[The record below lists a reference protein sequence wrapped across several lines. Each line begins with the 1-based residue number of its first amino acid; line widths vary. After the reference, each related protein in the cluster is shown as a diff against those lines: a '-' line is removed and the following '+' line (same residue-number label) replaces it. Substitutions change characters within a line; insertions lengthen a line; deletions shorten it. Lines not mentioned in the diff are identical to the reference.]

1 MLKFNN
7 LRKLREGV
15 GSPAGDYT
23 KSLTQDDDEE
33 ATTYKPRSKGE
44 EDFANKHT
52 KDTKNHPVAPED
64 QFKGGAKHAGDH
76 KGHDGEPGERQV
88 VKAKKTF
95 AQLRGGGSSKRKADK
110 TGGDTVMKK
119 VKEDVDYDYDQ
130 LDEAMVAEN
139 PMLMRTLTKMA
150 SSRTPMPM
158 KFKKGQPMTVDQDQ
172 AKTLLKGLKTVKGP
186 SLKAM
191 TRDITSSPAD
201 FMKALAFA
209 DKAR

>member
-7 LRKLREGV
+7 FKTKLKEGS

-23 KSLTQDDDEE
+23 ASLNQDDDEE

-52 KDTKNHPVAPED
+52 KDTKAHPVAPED
-64 QFKGGAKHAGDH
+64 QFKGGTKHSGDH
-76 KGHDGEPGERQV
+76 KGYEGAPGEKNV

-110 TGGDTVMKK
+110 TQGDMAMKK
-119 VKEDVDYDYDQ
+119 VKEEFE
-130 LDEAMVAEN
+130 LNEAMVAED

-158 KFKKGQPMTVDQDQ
+158 KFKRGQPMTVDQDQ

-191 TRDITSSPAD
+191 ARDITSSPAD

>member
-15 GSPAGDYT
+15 GSPAADYT

-44 EDFANKHT
+44 EDFAAKHT
-52 KDTKNHPVAPED
+52 KVTKAHPVAPED
-64 QFKGGAKHAGDH
+64 QFKGGTKHSGDH
-76 KGHDGEPGERQV
+76 KGYENAPGEKNV

-110 TGGDTVMKK
+110 TQGDIAMKK
-119 VKEDVDYDYDQ
+119 VKEEFE
-130 LDEAMVAEN
+130 LNEEMIAEN
-139 PMLMRTLTKMA
+139 PMLMKTLTKMA
-150 SSRTPMPM
+150 SSKNPMPM

-172 AKTLLKGLKTVKGP
+172 AKTLLKGLKKVKGP
-186 SLKAM
+186 SLKEM
-191 TRDITSSPAD
+191 TRDITSSPSD

>member
-15 GSPAGDYT
+15 GSPAADYT

-44 EDFANKHT
+44 EDFAAKHT
-52 KDTKNHPVAPED
+52 KVTKAHPVAPED
-64 QFKGGAKHAGDH
+64 QFKGGTKHSGDH
-76 KGHDGEPGERQV
+76 KGYEGAPGEKNV

-110 TGGDTVMKK
+110 SQGDMAMKK
-119 VKEDVDYDYDQ
+119 VKEEFE
-130 LDEAMVAEN
+130 LNEEMVAEN
-139 PMLMRTLTKMA
+139 PMLMKTLTKMA

-158 KFKKGQPMTVDQDQ
+158 KFKRGQPMTVDQDQ
-172 AKTLLKGLKTVKGP
+172 AKLLLKGLKTVKGP

-191 TRDITSSPAD
+191 TRDITSSPSD

>member
-1 MLKFNN
+1 MLRFNN
-7 LRKLREGV
+7 LRKLKEGV
-15 GSPAGDYT
+15 GSPAADYT

-44 EDFANKHT
+44 EDFAAKHT
-52 KDTKNHPVAPED
+52 KVTKAHPVAPED
-64 QFKGGAKHAGDH
+64 QFKGGTKHSGDH
-76 KGHDGEPGERQV
+76 KGYEGAPGEKNV

-110 TGGDTVMKK
+110 SQGDMAMKK
-119 VKEDVDYDYDQ
+119 VKEEFE
-130 LDEAMVAEN
+130 LNEEMVAEN
-139 PMLMRTLTKMA
+139 PMLMKTLTKMA
-150 SSRTPMPM
+150 SSKTPMPM
-158 KFKKGQPMTVDQDQ
+158 KFKRGQPMTVDQDQ
-172 AKTLLKGLKTVKGP
+172 AKLLLKGLKTVKGP

-191 TRDITSSPAD
+191 TRDITSSPSD

>member
-15 GSPAGDYT
+15 GSPAADYT

-44 EDFANKHT
+44 EDFAAKHT
-52 KDTKNHPVAPED
+52 KVTKAHPVAPED
-64 QFKGGAKHAGDH
+64 QFKGGTKHSGDH
-76 KGHDGEPGERQV
+76 KGYENAPGEKNV

-110 TGGDTVMKK
+110 TQGDIAMKK
-119 VKEDVDYDYDQ
+119 VKEEFE
-130 LDEAMVAEN
+130 LNEEMVAEN
-139 PMLMRTLTKMA
+139 PMLMKTLSKMA
-150 SSRTPMPM
+150 SSKTPMPM
-158 KFKKGQPMTVDQDQ
+158 KFKRGQPMTVDQDQ

-191 TRDITSSPAD
+191 TRDITSSPSD

>member
-1 MLKFNN
+1 MKTFNS

-15 GSPAGDYT
+15 GSPAADYT
-23 KSLTQDDDEE
+23 VMNTQDDDEE

-64 QFKGGAKHAGDH
+64 QFKGGTKHSGDH
-76 KGHDGEPGERQV
+76 KGYDNAPGEKNV

-110 TGGDTVMKK
+110 TQGDMAMKK
-119 VKEDVDYDYDQ
+119 VKEEFE
-130 LDEAMVAEN
+130 LNEEMVAEN

>member
-15 GSPAGDYT
+15 GSPAADYT

-44 EDFANKHT
+44 EDFAAKHT
-52 KDTKNHPVAPED
+52 KVTKAHPVAPED
-64 QFKGGAKHAGDH
+64 QFKGGTKHSGDH
-76 KGHDGEPGERQV
+76 KGYENTPGEKNV

-110 TGGDTVMKK
+110 TQGDIAMKK
-119 VKEDVDYDYDQ
+119 VKEEFE
-130 LDEAMVAEN
+130 LNEEMIAEN
-139 PMLMRTLTKMA
+139 PMLMKTLTKMA
-150 SSRTPMPM
+150 SSKNPMPM

-172 AKTLLKGLKTVKGP
+172 AKTLLKGLKKVKGP

-191 TRDITSSPAD
+191 TRDITSSPSD

>member
-1 MLKFNN
+1 MLRFNN
-7 LRKLREGV
+7 LRKLKEGV

-44 EDFANKHT
+44 EDFAGKHT

-64 QFKGGAKHAGDH
+64 QFKGNTKHSGDH
-76 KGHDGEPGERQV
+76 KGYEGAPGEKNV

-110 TGGDTVMKK
+110 SQGDMAMQK
-119 VKEDVDYDYDQ
+119 VKEEFE
-130 LDEAMVAEN
+130 LNEEMVAEN
-139 PMLMRTLTKMA
+139 PMLMRTLSKMA
-150 SSRTPMPM
+150 TSKNPMPM

-191 TRDITSSPAD
+191 TRDITSSPSD

>member
-15 GSPAGDYT
+15 GSPAADYT

-44 EDFANKHT
+44 EDFAAKHT
-52 KDTKNHPVAPED
+52 KVTKAHPVAPED
-64 QFKGGAKHAGDH
+64 QFKGGTKHSGDH
-76 KGHDGEPGERQV
+76 KGYEGAPGEKNV

-110 TGGDTVMKK
+110 TQGDIAMKK
-119 VKEDVDYDYDQ
+119 VKEEFE
-130 LDEAMVAEN
+130 LNEEMVAEN
-139 PMLMRTLTKMA
+139 PMLMKTLSKMA
-150 SSRTPMPM
+150 SSKTPMPM
-158 KFKKGQPMTVDQDQ
+158 KFKRGQPMTVDQDQ

-191 TRDITSSPAD
+191 TRDITSSPSD

>member
-15 GSPAGDYT
+15 GSPAADYT

-44 EDFANKHT
+44 EDFAAKHT
-52 KDTKNHPVAPED
+52 KDTKAHPVAPED
-64 QFKGGAKHAGDH
+64 QFKGGTKHSGDH
-76 KGHDGEPGERQV
+76 KGYENAPGEKNV

-110 TGGDTVMKK
+110 TQGDIAMKK
-119 VKEDVDYDYDQ
+119 VKEEFE
-130 LDEAMVAEN
+130 LNEEMVAEN
-139 PMLMRTLTKMA
+139 PMLMKTLSKMA
-150 SSRTPMPM
+150 SSKTPMPM
-158 KFKKGQPMTVDQDQ
+158 KFKRGQPMTVDQDQ

-191 TRDITSSPAD
+191 TRDITSSPSD

>member
-15 GSPAGDYT
+15 GSPAADYT

-52 KDTKNHPVAPED
+52 KDTKPHPVAPED
-64 QFKGGAKHAGDH
+64 QFKGETKHSGDH
-76 KGHDGEPGERQV
+76 KGYEGAPGEKNV

-110 TGGDTVMKK
+110 TQGDIAMKK
-119 VKEDVDYDYDQ
+119 VKEEFE
-130 LDEAMVAEN
+130 LNEEMIAEN
-139 PMLMRTLTKMA
+139 PMLMKTLTKMA
-150 SSRTPMPM
+150 SSKTPIPM
-158 KFKKGQPMTVDQDQ
+158 KFKRGQPMTVDQDQ
-172 AKTLLKGLKTVKGP
+172 AKLLLKGLKTVKGP

-191 TRDITSSPAD
+191 TRDITSSPSD

>member
-7 LRKLREGV
+7 LRKLKEGV
-15 GSPAGDYT
+15 GSPAADYT

-52 KDTKNHPVAPED
+52 KVTKAHPVAPED
-64 QFKGGAKHAGDH
+64 QFKGGTKHSGDH
-76 KGHDGEPGERQV
+76 KGYEGAPGEKNV

-110 TGGDTVMKK
+110 TQGDMAMKK
-119 VKEDVDYDYDQ
+119 VKEEFE
-130 LDEAMVAEN
+130 LNEAMVAED

-158 KFKKGQPMTVDQDQ
+158 KFKRGQPMTVDQDQ

-191 TRDITSSPAD
+191 ARDITSSPAD

>member
-15 GSPAGDYT
+15 GSPAADYT

-44 EDFANKHT
+44 EDFAAKHT
-52 KDTKNHPVAPED
+52 KVTKAHPVAPED
-64 QFKGGAKHAGDH
+64 QFKGGTKHSGDH
-76 KGHDGEPGERQV
+76 KGYENAPGEKNV

-110 TGGDTVMKK
+110 TQGDITMKK
-119 VKEDVDYDYDQ
+119 VKEEFE
-130 LDEAMVAEN
+130 LNEEMVAEN
-139 PMLMRTLTKMA
+139 PMLMKTLTKMA
-150 SSRTPMPM
+150 SSKNPMPM

-172 AKTLLKGLKTVKGP
+172 AKTLLKGLKKVKGP

-191 TRDITSSPAD
+191 TRDITSSPSD

>member
-1 MLKFNN
+1 MLRFNN
-7 LRKLREGV
+7 LRKLKEGV

-44 EDFANKHT
+44 EDFAGKHT

-64 QFKGGAKHAGDH
+64 QFKGNTKHSGDH
-76 KGHDGEPGERQV
+76 KGYEGAPGEKNV

-110 TGGDTVMKK
+110 TQGDMAMKK
-119 VKEDVDYDYDQ
+119 VKEDVDYEIDN
-130 LDEAMVAEN
+130 LDENV
-139 PMLMRTLTKMA
+139 LVRTKMQKIA
-150 SSRTPMPM
+150 KSNKPVMH
-158 KFKKGQPMTVDQDQ
+158 KFKNGRTMSVDPDQ
-172 AKTLLKGLKTVKGP
+172 AKKLVKALMGVKGP

-191 TRDITSSPAD
+191 SDDIMSSPAD
-201 FMKALAFA
+201 FMKAMAFA
-209 DKAR
+209 ERK

>member
-7 LRKLREGV
+7 FKTKLKEGS

-23 KSLTQDDDEE
+23 ASLTQDDDEE
-33 ATTYKPRSKGE
+33 ATTLKPRSKGE

-110 TGGDTVMKK
+110 TGGDTAMKK
-119 VKEDVDYDYDQ
+119 VKEDIDYETDQ
-130 LDEAMVAEN
+130 LDENV
-139 PMLMRTLTKMA
+139 LVRTKMQKIA
-150 SSRTPMPM
+150 KSNRPVTH
-158 KFKKGQPMTVDQDQ
+158 KFKNGRTMSVDPEQ
-172 AKTLLKGLKTVKGP
+172 AGKLVKALMKVKGP

-191 TRDITSSPAD
+191 SSDIMSSPAD
-201 FMKALAFA
+201 FMKAMAFA
-209 DKAR
+209 EKK

>member
-15 GSPAGDYT
+15 GSPAADYT
-23 KSLTQDDDEE
+23 KSLTQDNDEE

-44 EDFANKHT
+44 EDFAAKHT
-52 KDTKNHPVAPED
+52 KVTKAHPVAPED
-64 QFKGGAKHAGDH
+64 QFKGGTKHSGDH
-76 KGHDGEPGERQV
+76 KGYENAPGEKNV

-110 TGGDTVMKK
+110 TQGDIAMKK
-119 VKEDVDYDYDQ
+119 VKEEFE
-130 LDEAMVAEN
+130 LNEEMIAEN
-139 PMLMRTLTKMA
+139 PMLMKTLTKMA
-150 SSRTPMPM
+150 SSKNPMPM

-172 AKTLLKGLKTVKGP
+172 AKTLLKGLKKVKGP

-191 TRDITSSPAD
+191 TRDITSSPSD

>member
-15 GSPAGDYT
+15 GSPAADYT

-44 EDFANKHT
+44 EDFAAKHT
-52 KDTKNHPVAPED
+52 KVTKAHPVAPED
-64 QFKGGAKHAGDH
+64 QFKGGTKHSGDH
-76 KGHDGEPGERQV
+76 KGYENAPGEKNV

-110 TGGDTVMKK
+110 TQGDIAMKK
-119 VKEDVDYDYDQ
+119 VKEEFE
-130 LDEAMVAEN
+130 LNEEMVAEN
-139 PMLMRTLTKMA
+139 PMLMKTLTKMA
-150 SSRTPMPM
+150 SSKTPIPM
-158 KFKKGQPMTVDQDQ
+158 KFKRGQPMTVDQDQ
-172 AKTLLKGLKTVKGP
+172 AKLLLKGLKTVKGP

-191 TRDITSSPAD
+191 TRDITSSPSD

>member
-15 GSPAGDYT
+15 GSPAADYT

-44 EDFANKHT
+44 EDFAAKHT
-52 KDTKNHPVAPED
+52 KVTKAHPVAPED
-64 QFKGGAKHAGDH
+64 QFKGGTKHSGDH
-76 KGHDGEPGERQV
+76 KGYENAPGEKNV

-95 AQLRGGGSSKRKADK
+95 AQLRGGGCSKRKADK
-110 TGGDTVMKK
+110 TEGDIAMKK
-119 VKEDVDYDYDQ
+119 VKEEFE
-130 LDEAMVAEN
+130 LNEEMIAEN
-139 PMLMRTLTKMA
+139 PMLMKTLTKMA
-150 SSRTPMPM
+150 SSKNPMPM

-172 AKTLLKGLKTVKGP
+172 AKTLLKGLKKVKGP

-191 TRDITSSPAD
+191 TRDITSSPSD

>member
-15 GSPAGDYT
+15 GSPAADYT

-44 EDFANKHT
+44 EDFAAKHT
-52 KDTKNHPVAPED
+52 KVTKAHPVAPED
-64 QFKGGAKHAGDH
+64 QFKGGTKHSGDH
-76 KGHDGEPGERQV
+76 KGYENAPGEKNV
-88 VKAKKTF
+88 IKAKKTF

-110 TGGDTVMKK
+110 TQGDIAMKK
-119 VKEDVDYDYDQ
+119 VKEEFE
-130 LDEAMVAEN
+130 LNEEMVAEN
-139 PMLMRTLTKMA
+139 PMLMKTLTKMA
-150 SSRTPMPM
+150 SSKTPIPM
-158 KFKKGQPMTVDQDQ
+158 KFKRGQPMTVDQDQ
-172 AKTLLKGLKTVKGP
+172 AKLLLKGLKTVKGP

-191 TRDITSSPAD
+191 TRDITSSPSD

>member
-1 MLKFNN
+1 MKKLLGIIFIVLIFPVN
-7 LRKLREGV
+7 LYAEGT
-15 GSPAGDYT
+15 Y
-23 KSLTQDDDEE
+23 LTC
-33 ATTYKPRSKGE
+33 GE
-44 EDFANKHT
+44 TQIYF
-52 KDTKNHPVAPED
+52 
-64 QFKGGAKHAGDH
+64 GDH
-76 KGHDGEPGERQV
+76 KGYEGAPGEKNV

-110 TGGDTVMKK
+110 TQGDMAMKK
-119 VKEDVDYDYDQ
+119 VKEEFE
-130 LDEAMVAEN
+130 LNEAMVAED

-172 AKTLLKGLKTVKGP
+172 AKTLLKGLKKVKGP

-191 TRDITSSPAD
+191 ARDITSSPAD

>member
-7 LRKLREGV
+7 FKTKLKEGV
-15 GSPAGDYT
+15 GSPAADYT

-52 KDTKNHPVAPED
+52 KDTKAHPVAPED
-64 QFKGGAKHAGDH
+64 QFKGGTKHAGAH
-76 KGHDGEPGERQV
+76 KGHEGEPGERNV

-110 TGGDTVMKK
+110 TQGDMAMKK
-119 VKEDVDYDYDQ
+119 VKEDIDFETDQ
-130 LDEAMVAEN
+130 LDENV
-139 PMLMRTLTKMA
+139 LVRTKMQKIA
-150 SSRTPMPM
+150 KSKKPVMH
-158 KFKKGQPMTVDQDQ
+158 KFKNGRTMSVDPEQ
-172 AKTLLKGLKTVKGP
+172 ASMLVKGLMKVKGP

-191 TRDITSSPAD
+191 SADIMSSPAD
-201 FMKALAFA
+201 FMKAVAFA

>member
-15 GSPAGDYT
+15 GSPAADYT

-44 EDFANKHT
+44 EDFAAKHT
-52 KDTKNHPVAPED
+52 KDTKAHPVAPED
-64 QFKGGAKHAGDH
+64 QFKGGTKHSGDH
-76 KGHDGEPGERQV
+76 KGYENAPGEKNV

-110 TGGDTVMKK
+110 TQGDIAMKK
-119 VKEDVDYDYDQ
+119 VKEEFE
-130 LDEAMVAEN
+130 LNEEMVAEN
-139 PMLMRTLTKMA
+139 PMLMKTLTKMA
-150 SSRTPMPM
+150 SSKTPIPM
-158 KFKKGQPMTVDQDQ
+158 KFKRGQPMTVDQDQ
-172 AKTLLKGLKTVKGP
+172 AKLLLKGLKTVKGP

-191 TRDITSSPAD
+191 TRDITSSPSD
-201 FMKALAFA
+201 FMKALAFG

>member
-15 GSPAGDYT
+15 GSPAADYT

-44 EDFANKHT
+44 EDFAAKHT
-52 KDTKNHPVAPED
+52 KVTKAHPVAPEA
-64 QFKGGAKHAGDH
+64 QFKGGTKHSGDH
-76 KGHDGEPGERQV
+76 KGYEGAPGEKNV

-110 TGGDTVMKK
+110 TQGDIAMKK
-119 VKEDVDYDYDQ
+119 VKEEFE
-130 LDEAMVAEN
+130 LNEEMVAEN
-139 PMLMRTLTKMA
+139 PMLMKTLTKMA
-150 SSRTPMPM
+150 SSKTPIPM
-158 KFKKGQPMTVDQDQ
+158 KFKRGQPMTVDQDQ
-172 AKTLLKGLKTVKGP
+172 AKLLLKGLKTVKGP

-191 TRDITSSPAD
+191 TRDITSSPSD

>member
-15 GSPAGDYT
+15 GSPAADYT

-44 EDFANKHT
+44 EDFVAKHT
-52 KDTKNHPVAPED
+52 KVTKAHPVAPED
-64 QFKGGAKHAGDH
+64 QFKGGTKHSGDH
-76 KGHDGEPGERQV
+76 KGYEGAPGEKNV

-110 TGGDTVMKK
+110 TQGDIAMKK
-119 VKEDVDYDYDQ
+119 VKEEFE
-130 LDEAMVAEN
+130 LNEEMIAEN
-139 PMLMRTLTKMA
+139 PMLMKTLTKMA
-150 SSRTPMPM
+150 SSKNPMPM

-172 AKTLLKGLKTVKGP
+172 AKTMLKGLKKVKGP

-191 TRDITSSPAD
+191 TRDITSSPSD

>member
-15 GSPAGDYT
+15 GSPAADYT

-44 EDFANKHT
+44 EDFAAKHT
-52 KDTKNHPVAPED
+52 KVTKAHPVAPED
-64 QFKGGAKHAGDH
+64 QFKGGTKHSGDH
-76 KGHDGEPGERQV
+76 KGYENAPGEKNV

-110 TGGDTVMKK
+110 TQGDIAMKK
-119 VKEDVDYDYDQ
+119 VKEEFE
-130 LDEAMVAEN
+130 LNEEMIAEN
-139 PMLMRTLTKMA
+139 PMLMKTLTKMA
-150 SSRTPMPM
+150 SSKNPMPM

-172 AKTLLKGLKTVKGP
+172 AKLLLKGLKTVKGP

-191 TRDITSSPAD
+191 TRDITSSPSD

>member
-15 GSPAGDYT
+15 GSPAADYT

-44 EDFANKHT
+44 EDFAAKHT
-52 KDTKNHPVAPED
+52 KVTKAHPVAPED
-64 QFKGGAKHAGDH
+64 QFKGGTKHSGDH
-76 KGHDGEPGERQV
+76 KGYEGAPGEKNV

-110 TGGDTVMKK
+110 TQGDIAMKK
-119 VKEDVDYDYDQ
+119 VKEEFE
-130 LDEAMVAEN
+130 LNEEMVAEN
-139 PMLMRTLTKMA
+139 PMLMKTLTKMA
-150 SSRTPMPM
+150 SSKTPMPM
-158 KFKKGQPMTVDQDQ
+158 KFKRGQPMTVDQDQ
-172 AKTLLKGLKTVKGP
+172 AKLLLKGLKTVKGP

-191 TRDITSSPAD
+191 TRDITSSPSD

>member
-1 MLKFNN
+1 MLRFNN
-7 LRKLREGV
+7 LRKLKEGV

-23 KSLTQDDDEE
+23 KSLTQDDVEE

-44 EDFANKHT
+44 EDFAGKHT

-64 QFKGGAKHAGDH
+64 QFKGNTKHSGDH
-76 KGHDGEPGERQV
+76 KGYEGAPGEKNV

-110 TGGDTVMKK
+110 SQGDMAMKK
-119 VKEDVDYDYDQ
+119 VKEEFE
-130 LDEAMVAEN
+130 LNEEMVAEN
-139 PMLMRTLTKMA
+139 PMLMRTLSKMA
-150 SSRTPMPM
+150 TSKNPMPM

-191 TRDITSSPAD
+191 TRDITSSPSD

>member
-15 GSPAGDYT
+15 GSPAADYT

-44 EDFANKHT
+44 EDFAAKHT
-52 KDTKNHPVAPED
+52 KVTKAHPVAPED
-64 QFKGGAKHAGDH
+64 QFKGGTKHSGDH
-76 KGHDGEPGERQV
+76 KGYEGAPGEKNV

-110 TGGDTVMKK
+110 TQGDIAMKK
-119 VKEDVDYDYDQ
+119 VKEEFE
-130 LDEAMVAEN
+130 LNEEMVAEN
-139 PMLMRTLTKMA
+139 PMLMKTLTKMA

-158 KFKKGQPMTVDQDQ
+158 KFKRGQPMTVDQDQ
-172 AKTLLKGLKTVKGP
+172 AKLLLKGLKTVKGP

-191 TRDITSSPAD
+191 TRDITSSPSD

>member
-1 MLKFNN
+1 MLRFNN
-7 LRKLREGV
+7 LRKLKEGV
-15 GSPAGDYT
+15 GSPAADYT

-44 EDFANKHT
+44 EDFAAKHT
-52 KDTKNHPVAPED
+52 KVTKAHPVAPED
-64 QFKGGAKHAGDH
+64 QFKGGTKHSGDH
-76 KGHDGEPGERQV
+76 KGHEGAPGEKNV

-110 TGGDTVMKK
+110 SQGDMAMKK
-119 VKEDVDYDYDQ
+119 VKEEFE
-130 LDEAMVAEN
+130 LNEEMVAEN
-139 PMLMRTLTKMA
+139 PMLMRTLSKMA
-150 SSRTPMPM
+150 TSKNPMPM

-172 AKTLLKGLKTVKGP
+172 AKILLKGLKTVKGP

-191 TRDITSSPAD
+191 TRDITSSPQD

-209 DKAR
+209 DKRGK

>member
-64 QFKGGAKHAGDH
+64 QFKGGTKHSGDH
-76 KGHDGEPGERQV
+76 KGYDNAPGEKNV

-110 TGGDTVMKK
+110 TQGDMAMKK
-119 VKEDVDYDYDQ
+119 VKEEFE
-130 LDEAMVAEN
+130 LNEEMVAEN
-139 PMLMRTLTKMA
+139 PILMKTLTKMA

>member
-15 GSPAGDYT
+15 GSPAADYT

-44 EDFANKHT
+44 EDFAAKHT
-52 KDTKNHPVAPED
+52 KDTKAHPVAPED
-64 QFKGGAKHAGDH
+64 QFKGGTKHSGDH
-76 KGHDGEPGERQV
+76 KGYEGAPGEKNV

-110 TGGDTVMKK
+110 TQGDIAMKK
-119 VKEDVDYDYDQ
+119 VKEEFE
-130 LDEAMVAEN
+130 LNEEMIAEN
-139 PMLMRTLTKMA
+139 PMLMKTLTKMA
-150 SSRTPMPM
+150 SSKNPMPM

-172 AKTLLKGLKTVKGP
+172 AKTLLKGLKKVKGP

-191 TRDITSSPAD
+191 TRDITSSPSD

>member
-1 MLKFNN
+1 MKKFKD
-7 LRKLREGV
+7 LYER
-15 GSPAGDYT
+15 PAADYT
-23 KSLTQDDDEE
+23 VMNTQDDDEE

-64 QFKGGAKHAGDH
+64 QFKGGTKHSGKH
-76 KGHDGEPGERQV
+76 KGYEGAPGEKNV

-119 VKEDVDYDYDQ
+119 VKEDIDYDYDQ

>member
-15 GSPAGDYT
+15 GSPAADYT

-44 EDFANKHT
+44 EDFAAKHT
-52 KDTKNHPVAPED
+52 KVTKAHPVAPED
-64 QFKGGAKHAGDH
+64 QFKGGTKHSGDH
-76 KGHDGEPGERQV
+76 KGYENAPGEKNV

-110 TGGDTVMKK
+110 TQGDIAMKK
-119 VKEDVDYDYDQ
+119 VKEEFE
-130 LDEAMVAEN
+130 LNEEMIAEN
-139 PMLMRTLTKMA
+139 PMLMKTLTKMA
-150 SSRTPMPM
+150 SSKTPIPM
-158 KFKKGQPMTVDQDQ
+158 KFKRGQPMTVDQDQ
-172 AKTLLKGLKTVKGP
+172 AKLLLKGLKTVRGP

-191 TRDITSSPAD
+191 TRDITSSPSD

>member
-1 MLKFNN
+1 MLKFNS
-7 LRKLREGV
+7 LRKLKEGV

-44 EDFANKHT
+44 EDFAAKHT
-52 KDTKNHPVAPED
+52 KVKKAHPVAPED
-64 QFKGGAKHAGDH
+64 QFKGGTKHSGDH
-76 KGHDGEPGERQV
+76 KGYEGAPGEKNV

-110 TGGDTVMKK
+110 TQGDMAMKK
-119 VKEDVDYDYDQ
+119 VKEEFE
-130 LDEAMVAEN
+130 LNEAMVAED

-158 KFKKGQPMTVDQDQ
+158 KLCQDET
-172 AKTLLKGLKTVKGP
+172 KCSCYWIRNHWKYLHF
-186 SLKAM
+186 
-191 TRDITSSPAD
+191 SSPTKR
-201 FMKALAFA
+201 FPSHQCLSKTNLSP
-209 DKAR
+209 